1 MSFHSACDIEKRSRS
16 QIYPLFLFNL
26 NCPRSLY
33 NSTLEPSKTSVEF
46 KESLVVTKWF
56 LMLLVGRCEDW
67 HPVLL
72 FIEDTVTNLWTVS
85 TGESN
90 RSINFFMQH
99 HLAFI
104 VFDVICTCGFVHF
117 TFPFLLAAA
126 TTCFPKRGQIVEGWL
141 VEERVTYASDG
152 RNHFSVTPSCSFI
165 TFFSLK
171 LLGFGKPR

>member
-26 NCPRSLY
+26 NCPKSLY
-33 NSTLEPSKTSVEF
+33 DSTLEPSKTSVEF

-85 TGESN
+85 TDIL
-90 RSINFFMQH
+90 RSVKAGAELRVAKLHLNFLPCCQ
-99 HLAFI
+99 
-104 VFDVICTCGFVHF
+104 
-117 TFPFLLAAA
+117 
-126 TTCFPKRGQIVEGWL
+126 
-141 VEERVTYASDG
+141 
-152 RNHFSVTPSCSFI
+152 RN
-165 TFFSLK
+165 
-171 LLGFGKPR
+171 